1 MMTSSK
7 PYLLRALYEWL
18 LDNGMSPF
26 VLVNTSVENV
36 MIPPGIASD
45 NQVVLNLSPSAIQGL
60 HMDNEH
66 IRFSARFSG
75 VSQEIYLPMA
85 SVLAI
90 YARENGQGMMF
101 PDEPDD
107 AEIPEETASNDK
119 GGAAPAPLKATHLK
133 LIK

>member
-1 MMTSSK
+1 
-7 PYLLRALYEWL
+7 
-18 LDNGMSPF
+18 MSPF

-36 MIPPGIASD
+36 HIPPGIASD

-60 HMDNEH
+60 DMDNEF

-75 VSQEIYLPMA
+75 VAQEIFLPMN
-85 SVLAI
+85 SIMAI

-101 PDEPDD
+101 PDEHEGTEA
-107 AEIPEETASNDK
+107 AEPK
-119 GGAAPAPLKATHLK
+119 VGAEKSEGPSPIKATHLK